1 MKSARRVAERMIVE
15 RAARAHA
22 IAKKLRN
29 LAGQLESYDSRTA
42 GSIGLDAAA
51 GELRESADQVE
62 RL

>member
-1 MKSARRVAERMIVE
+1 MIVE